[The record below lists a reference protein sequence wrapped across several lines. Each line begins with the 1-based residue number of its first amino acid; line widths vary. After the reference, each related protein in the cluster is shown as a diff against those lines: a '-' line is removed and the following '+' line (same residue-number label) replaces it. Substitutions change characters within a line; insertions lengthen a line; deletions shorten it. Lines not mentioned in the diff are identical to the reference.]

1 MGKQN
6 EKLLKNMK
14 ELDKQ
19 KLPKWFTGECYT
31 RGAEVTNRFGG
42 DSCHLNNVELSM
54 YDFIMGAT
62 QLYETGM
69 YLNKKIIPKQLVS
82 DLRKGLDWFR
92 KNNSEAYMIL
102 LD

>member
-1 MGKQN
+1 
-6 EKLLKNMK
+6 MK

-19 KLPKWFTGECYT
+19 KLPKWFTGQLYDE
-31 RGAEVTNRFGG
+31 GAEVTNRFGG
-42 DSCHLNNVELSM
+42 DSCYLNNIELSM

-62 QLYETGM
+62 MTMEMGVGRQGLIT
-69 YLNKKIIPKQLVS
+69 

-92 KNNSEAYMIL
+92 KNNATAYMIL